1 MKFKLK
7 KKKVNIVIG
16 ANAEEN
22 GQNEWAGCFI
32 PYGGELGFFQ
42 EYSIVRNGLVFLQPY
57 LL

>member
-1 MKFKLK
+1 M
-7 KKKVNIVIG
+7 NIVIG